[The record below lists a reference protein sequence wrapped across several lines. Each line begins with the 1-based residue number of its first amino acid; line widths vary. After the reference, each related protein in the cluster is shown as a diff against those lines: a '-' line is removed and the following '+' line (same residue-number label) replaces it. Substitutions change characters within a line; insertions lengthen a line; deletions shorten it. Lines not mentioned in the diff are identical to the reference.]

1 VLRRLLDHLEE
12 AITAGCLAAAT
23 LIIFLDVLQRW
34 SASIDWLWNI
44 VSQVDLSWA
53 QELAIY
59 LVIWSAKFGAAYGVR
74 TGIHLGV
81 DMLVNAVGSRS
92 RRLLILLGLALGA
105 LFAAVVVVL
114 GTRWVLFMHQTGQV
128 SYDLELPL
136 WIVYLCIP
144 LGAALMCLRFM
155 QVLWGYFRRGVLPE
169 LERAA

>member
-1 VLRRLLDHLEE
+1 MLRRLFDHLEE
-12 AITAGCLAAAT
+12 WITAGCLAAAT

-34 SASIDWLWNI
+34 SASIDWLWDI
-44 VSQVDLSWA
+44 VSRVNLGWA

-81 DMLVNAVGSRS
+81 DMLVNAAGPRS
-92 RRLLILLGLALGA
+92 RRLLVLLGLALGA
-105 LFAAVVVVL
+105 LFAAAVVLL
-114 GTRWVLFMHQTGQV
+114 GTRWVMFMHQTGQV

-144 LGAALMCLRFM
+144 LGAALMGLRFL
-155 QVLWGYFRRGVLPE
+155 QALWACLRRGVLPE
-169 LERAA
+169 TEGAA